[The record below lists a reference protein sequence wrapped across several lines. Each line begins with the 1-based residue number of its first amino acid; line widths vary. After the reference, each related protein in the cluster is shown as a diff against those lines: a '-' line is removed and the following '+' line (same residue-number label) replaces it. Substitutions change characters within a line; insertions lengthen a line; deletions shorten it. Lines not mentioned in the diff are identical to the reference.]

1 MPDLQRDSLDVA
13 SHISENR
20 LNCPPQA
27 KDKQEK
33 EKEGENSER
42 KEDKSERKEEKSEK
56 KEEKIEKKE
65 KKISTPEAQG
75 REEMWRE
82 DVKVTKL
89 DKLVNKWIYGQ

>member
-20 LNCPPQA
+20 LNFPPRT
-27 KDKQEK
+27 KDSPEK
-33 EKEGENSER
+33 EKEGE
-42 KEDKSERKEEKSEK
+42 KSEKNEEKSEK
-56 KEEKIEKKE
+56 KEEKIEKEE
-65 KKISTPEAQG
+65 KIPEAQG

-89 DKLVNKWIYGQ
+89 DKTKLVSA

>member
-20 LNCPPQA
+20 LNFPPRT
-27 KDKQEK
+27 KDSPEK
-33 EKEGENSER
+33 EKECE
-42 KEDKSERKEEKSEK
+42 KSEKNEEKSEK

-89 DKLVNKWIYGQ
+89 DKLVKKWIYG